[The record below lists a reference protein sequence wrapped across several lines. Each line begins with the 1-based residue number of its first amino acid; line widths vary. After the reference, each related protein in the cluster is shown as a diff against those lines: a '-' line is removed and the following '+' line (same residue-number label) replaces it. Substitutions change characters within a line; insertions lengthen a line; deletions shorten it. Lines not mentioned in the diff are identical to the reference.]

1 MTLGEYAV
9 AIVAGIGVGAYLY
22 DIFSIRESQNNY
34 MHKVAAEVGSSVD
47 DPTQYDTESVAWSI
61 FHELLEKT
69 EAGKLK
75 WTYIYPDKL
84 SESKSVYKLRVYS
97 AVKNRVKIVVD
108 QADITLDGTVM
119 CEAWD
124 VPNFDKLRN
133 TICTYCDRE
142 DERKVMADETRIYN
156 KFKGKKK

>member
-22 DIFSIRESQNNY
+22 DFISQRQTKSNY
-34 MHKVAAEVGSSVD
+34 TTLSRTEPTTPTAE
-47 DPTQYDTESVAWSI
+47 DTVAWSI

-69 EAGKLK
+69 EAGKIR
-75 WTYIYPDKL
+75 WSYIYI
-84 SESKSVYKLRVYS
+84 ESRGYTNNAKVYS

-133 TICTYCDRE
+133 AICTYCDRE
-142 DERKVMADETRIYN
+142 DERKVMADEERIYN

>member
-22 DIFSIRESQNNY
+22 DFISQRQTKSNY
-34 MHKVAAEVGSSVD
+34 TTLSYTE
-47 DPTQYDTESVAWSI
+47 PTTPTVTYDKDTVAWSI

-69 EAGKLK
+69 EAGKIK
-75 WTYIYPDKL
+75 WAYIYPDTL
-84 SESKSVYKLRVYS
+84 SESKSIYKLRIYS
-97 AVKNRVKIVVD
+97 AIKNRVKIVVD

-119 CEAWD
+119 CNAWD

-133 TICTYCDRE
+133 AICIYCARE
-142 DERKVMADETRIYN
+142 DERKVMADEERIYN

>member
-22 DIFSIRESQNNY
+22 DFISQRQTKSNY
-34 MHKVAAEVGSSVD
+34 TTLSRTE
-47 DPTQYDTESVAWSI
+47 PTTPTGTYDEDTVAWSI

-69 EAGKLK
+69 EAGKIK
-75 WTYIYPDKL
+75 WSYICI
-84 SESKSVYKLRVYS
+84 ESRGYTNNAKVYS

-108 QADITLDGTVM
+108 QADITLDGSVM

-133 TICTYCDRE
+133 AICIYCDRE
-142 DERKVMADETRIYN
+142 DERKVMADEERIYN

>member
-22 DIFSIRESQNNY
+22 DFISQRQTKSNY
-34 MHKVAAEVGSSVD
+34 TTLSRTEPTTPTAE
-47 DPTQYDTESVAWSI
+47 DTVAWSI

-69 EAGKLK
+69 EAGKIK
-75 WTYIYPDKL
+75 WAYIYPDTL
-84 SESKSVYKLRVYS
+84 SESKSVYKLRIYS
-97 AVKNRVKIVVD
+97 AIKNRVKIVVD

-133 TICTYCDRE
+133 AICTYCDRE
-142 DERKVMADETRIYN
+142 DERKVMADEERIYN
-156 KFKGKKK
+156 KFRGKKK

>member
-1 MTLGEYAV
+1 MTLGEYTV

-22 DIFSIRESQNNY
+22 DFISQRQTKSNY
-34 MHKVAAEVGSSVD
+34 TTLSRTE
-47 DPTQYDTESVAWSI
+47 PTTPTVTYDEDTVAWSI

-69 EAGKLK
+69 EAGKIR
-75 WTYIYPDKL
+75 WSYIYI
-84 SESKSVYKLRVYS
+84 ESRGYTNNAKVYS

-133 TICTYCDRE
+133 AICTYCDRE
-142 DERKVMADETRIYN
+142 DERKVMADEERIYN

>member
-22 DIFSIRESQNNY
+22 DFISQRQTKSNY
-34 MHKVAAEVGSSVD
+34 TTLSYTE
-47 DPTQYDTESVAWSI
+47 PTTPTVTYDKDTVAWSI

-69 EAGKLK
+69 EAGKIK
-75 WTYIYPDKL
+75 WAYIYPDTL
-84 SESKSVYKLRVYS
+84 SESKSIYKLRIYS
-97 AVKNRVKIVVD
+97 AIKNRVKIVVD

-119 CEAWD
+119 CNAWD

-133 TICTYCDRE
+133 AICTYCDRE
-142 DERKVMADETRIYN
+142 DERKVMADEERIYN

>member
-1 MTLGEYAV
+1 MTIGEYAV

-22 DIFSIRESQNNY
+22 DFISQRQTKSNY
-34 MHKVAAEVGSSVD
+34 TTLSRTE
-47 DPTQYDTESVAWSI
+47 PTTPTATYDEDTVAWSI

-69 EAGKLK
+69 EAGKIK
-75 WTYIYPDKL
+75 WDYIYPDKL
-84 SESKSVYKLRVYS
+84 SESKSIYKHRVYS
-97 AVKNRVKIVVD
+97 AVKNRVKVVVD

-119 CEAWD
+119 CNAWD

-133 TICTYCDRE
+133 AICTYCDRE
-142 DERKVMADETRIYN
+142 DERKVMADEERIYN

>member
-1 MTLGEYAV
+1 MTLGEYLV
-9 AIVAGIGVGAYLY
+9 ILVVCVGVGVYLL
-22 DIFSIRESQNNY
+22 DRFSIRESQDSY
-34 MHKVAAEVGSSVD
+34 MHKVAADVGSSVD
-47 DPTQYDTESVAWSI
+47 DPHQYDTESVAWSI

-69 EAGKLK
+69 EAGKIK
-75 WTYIYPDKL
+75 WSYIYPDAV
-84 SESKSVYKLRVYS
+84 SESKSVYKHRIYS

-108 QADITLDGTVM
+108 QTDIALDGTVM
-119 CEAWD
+119 CNAWD

-133 TICTYCDRE
+133 SICAYCDRE

>member
-1 MTLGEYAV
+1 MTLGEYLV

-22 DIFSIRESQNNY
+22 DFISQRQTKSNY
-34 MHKVAAEVGSSVD
+34 TTLSRTE
-47 DPTQYDTESVAWSI
+47 PTTPTSTYDEDTVAWSI

-69 EAGKLK
+69 EAGKIK
-75 WTYIYPDKL
+75 WDYIYPDKL

-142 DERKVMADETRIYN
+142 DERKVMADEERIYN

>member
-22 DIFSIRESQNNY
+22 DFILQRQTKSGYTTLSR
-34 MHKVAAEVGSSVD
+34 
-47 DPTQYDTESVAWSI
+47 TESAIPPTTYDEDTVAWSI

-69 EAGKLK
+69 EAGKIK
-75 WTYIYPDKL
+75 WSYIYPDAV
-84 SESKSVYKLRVYS
+84 SESKSVYKHRIYS

-108 QADITLDGTVM
+108 QTDIALDGTVM
-119 CEAWD
+119 CNAWD

-133 TICTYCDRE
+133 SICAYCDRE

>member
-22 DIFSIRESQNNY
+22 DFISQRQTKSNY
-34 MHKVAAEVGSSVD
+34 TTLSRTE
-47 DPTQYDTESVAWSI
+47 PTTPTVTYDEDTVAWSI

-69 EAGKLK
+69 EAGKIR
-75 WTYIYPDKL
+75 WSYIYI
-84 SESKSVYKLRVYS
+84 ESRGYTNNAKVYS

-133 TICTYCDRE
+133 AICTYCDRE
-142 DERKVMADETRIYN
+142 DERKVMADEERIYN

>member
-22 DIFSIRESQNNY
+22 DFISQRQTKSNY
-34 MHKVAAEVGSSVD
+34 TTLSRTE
-47 DPTQYDTESVAWSI
+47 PTTPTVTYDEDTVAWSI

-69 EAGKLK
+69 EAGKIK
-75 WTYIYPDKL
+75 WDYIYPDKL
-84 SESKSVYKLRVYS
+84 SESKSVYKHRIYS
-97 AVKNRVKIVVD
+97 AIKNRVKIVVD
-108 QADITLDGTVM
+108 QADIALDGTVM
-119 CEAWD
+119 CNAWD

-142 DERKVMADETRIYN
+142 DERKVMADEERIYN